1 LELLRNSFII
11 FSILPFFPF
20 LLVYFSHLKWKDNKR
35 NALLVAMDVTT
46 IFLIIS
52 VSALFN
58 ITFNSQ
64 FGFYLILLLLLIAT
78 GMIGGAQNRIKGKV
92 DITRM
97 VRAVWRMAFIIM
109 TSSYIFLAI
118 TSLIGYIYKTMS

>member
-1 LELLRNSFII
+1 MGLLSNSFII

-20 LLVYFSHLKWKDNKR
+20 LLVYFSHLKWKNNKR

-46 IFLIIS
+46 VFLIIS

-58 ITFNSQ
+58 NIFTSRS
-64 FGFYLILLLLLIAT
+64 GFYLILLFLLLAV

-92 DITRM
+92 DVTRM

-109 TSSYIFLAI
+109 MCSYALFAVIVLFK
-118 TSLIGYIYKTMS
+118 YIYKSMS

>member
-1 LELLRNSFII
+1 LELIRNSLII

-20 LLVYFSHLKWKDNKR
+20 LLVYFSHLKWKNNKR
-35 NALLVAMDVTT
+35 NALLAAMDVTT
-46 IFLIIS
+46 VFLIIS
-52 VSALFN
+52 VSAFFN
-58 ITFNSQ
+58 NIFNNQ

-109 TSSYIFLAI
+109 TSSYIFFAI
-118 TSLIGYIYKTMS
+118 IGLVGYIYKHMS